1 VTAEGADAER
11 PPIAREPRF
20 GHCGYVEYVPGDL
33 PIILSV
39 PHDGGLAPAEIPDR
53 TAGVTSRDA
62 YTGPLARATADAL
75 CARTGLR
82 PHLVLC
88 HLSRRKLDANRPLA
102 KAAAPGG
109 IGRAARAAWHEYH
122 AFIEAAKSAVTAR
135 HGQGLYVDVHAHA
148 HPEQR
153 VELGYLLRGR
163 ELALPDG
170 ELSQPAY
177 VGQSSIRSL
186 AAAAPERFAEM
197 VRGPHSLG
205 GLLEARGIPAV
216 PSPSRPSPDD
226 VLYFNGGYNTAAHGS
241 RDGGSISG
249 VQIEANRVGLRDSEA
264 ARERFGRALAETLV
278 EFVGRWVGVTLPRAG
293 RVAGAAAGAGRDPG
307 AP

>member
-1 VTAEGADAER
+1 VTAEDADAAR
-11 PPIAREPRF
+11 PPVVRESRF

-53 TAGVTSRDA
+53 TTGVTSRDV
-62 YTGPLARATADAL
+62 YTGPLTRATADAL
-75 CARTGLR
+75 RARTGLS

-88 HLSRRKLDANRPLA
+88 QLSRRKLDANRPLA
-102 KAAAPGG
+102 KAAEPGG
-109 IGRAARAAWHEYH
+109 TGSAARDAWHEYH
-122 AFIEAAKSAVTAR
+122 ACIEAAKGAVTAR
-135 HGQGLYVDVHAHA
+135 YGRGLYVDVHAHA

-163 ELALPDG
+163 ELALTDD

-177 VGQSSIRSL
+177 VRRSSIRAL
-186 AAAAPERFAEM
+186 ADGAPERFAEM

-216 PSPSRPSPDD
+216 PSPSQPVPDGA
-226 VLYFNGGYNTAAHGS
+226 LYFNGGYNTATHGS
-241 RDGGSISG
+241 RDGGAISG
-249 VQIEANRVGLRDSEA
+249 VQIEANWVGVRDSGA
-264 ARERFGRALAETLV
+264 ARERFGRALAEALL
-278 EFVGRWVGVTLPRAG
+278 EFVGRWVGVGVPRVG
-293 RVAGAAAGAGRDPG
+293 SSTGAAAQTRCEPG